1 MNKDQFLQILSN
13 GLKKLPAE
21 EREDI
26 IRDFQEHFQMGNQ
39 EGKTEEEIAKSLG
52 SPKQIARE
60 LLATYQVEKVSEKV
74 TFSNVLRATWAV
86 IGLGFFNLT
95 IVLGPFLA
103 LVGIIVGGWFTG
115 ISFALSPVLVLLN
128 LLIAPGTFSLFE
140 MFLSI
145 AFCGFG
151 LLLVI
156 GMFYLTKG
164 LIKLFIRYL
173 KFNINL
179 VKGGL
184 KDE

>member
-1 MNKDQFLQILSN
+1 MGGYRVRVFQFDDCIGTFSCAGRNYCRWLVH
-13 GLKKLPAE
+13 
-21 EREDI
+21 
-26 IRDFQEHFQMGNQ
+26 RDF
-39 EGKTEEEIAKSLG
+39 LC
-52 SPKQIARE
+52 
-60 LLATYQVEKVSEKV
+60 
-74 TFSNVLRATWAV
+74 
-86 IGLGFFNLT
+86 
-95 IVLGPFLA
+95 
-103 LVGIIVGGWFTG
+103 IITRSR
-115 ISFALSPVLVLLN
+115 SFN

>member
-52 SPKQIARE
+52 SPKHIARE
-60 LLATYQVEKVSEKV
+60 LVATYQVEKVSEKV

-95 IVLGPFLA
+95 IV
-103 LVGIIVGGWFTG
+103 
-115 ISFALSPVLVLLN
+115 
-128 LLIAPGTFSLFE
+128 
-140 MFLSI
+140 
-145 AFCGFG
+145 
-151 LLLVI
+151 
-156 GMFYLTKG
+156 
-164 LIKLFIRYL
+164 
-173 KFNINL
+173 
-179 VKGGL
+179 
-184 KDE
+184 